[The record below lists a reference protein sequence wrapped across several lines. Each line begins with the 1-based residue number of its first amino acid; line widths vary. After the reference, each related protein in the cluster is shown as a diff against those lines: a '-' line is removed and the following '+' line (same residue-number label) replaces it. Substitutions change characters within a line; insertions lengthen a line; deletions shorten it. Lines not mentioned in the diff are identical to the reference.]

1 MNKIKVGFAICGSFC
16 TISKAIE
23 QMKLL
28 VNSGEYDVLPIM
40 STNAY
45 SLDTR
50 FGNAKDIVK
59 EIESICS
66 KKVIHDLVSAE
77 PIGPKNMVDIM
88 LIAPCTGN
96 TLSKLYRSIIDTPV
110 TLAAKSHLRT
120 QKPLL
125 IALATND
132 ALGFSAKNIGCML
145 TEKNIYFVPMIQDD
159 IENKPNSLV
168 ADFDMIDI
176 CLKNAL
182 NGNQIRP
189 LVKK

>member
-1 MNKIKVGFAICGSFC
+1 MNKIRIGFAICGSFC
-16 TISKAIE
+16 TISRAID

-28 VNSGEYDVLPIM
+28 EDSGEYDVLPIM

-59 EIESICS
+59 KIESICS

-77 PIGPKNMVDIM
+77 PIGPKNMIDIM
-88 LIAPCTGN
+88 VIAPCTGN

-120 QKPLL
+120 QRPLI

-132 ALGFSAKNIGCML
+132 ALGFSAKNIGYMI
-145 TEKNIYFVPMIQDD
+145 TQKNIYFVPMIQDD
-159 IENKPNSLV
+159 IVNKPNSLV
-168 ADFDMIDI
+168 ADFDMIDVCI
-176 CLKNAL
+176 KNAL
-182 NGNQIRP
+182 KGNQVKP
-189 LVKK
+189 LIKR